1 MSLARRIEDLED
13 SAVLG
18 RKTSAR
24 LMELYVEEAIPLA
37 ANVHVVIERDKRAFT
52 TRVAF
57 HGPGSSY
64 KYIAVQHDFYDT
76 ALEYRASID
85 QMLYKIQ
92 EELEEEPQDAEDAY
106 GPYEVQG
113 QHISTKPKPGAYAPK
128 AWAKKLAE
136 QAMK

>member
-18 RKTSAR
+18 RRTSAR

-37 ANVHVVIERDKRAFT
+37 ANVHVLIERDKRVFT

-57 HGPGSSY
+57 HGPGGSY
-64 KYIAVQHDFYDT
+64 YISVRHDFYDT
-76 ALEYRASID
+76 ALEYRDSID

-92 EELEEEPQDAEDAY
+92 EELDKEPEDAQ
-106 GPYEVQG
+106 V
-113 QHISTKPKPGAYAPK
+113 HTKPTQMFAPS
-128 AWAKKLAE
+128 AWAKKVAKKALR
-136 QAMK
+136 K

>member
-1 MSLARRIEDLED
+1 MSLVKRIEHLED

-18 RKTSAR
+18 RRTSVR

-57 HGPGSSY
+57 HGPGGSY

-76 ALEYRASID
+76 ALEYRDSID

-92 EELEEEPQDAEDAY
+92 EELDKEPEDAQ
-106 GPYEVQG
+106 V
-113 QHISTKPKPGAYAPK
+113 HTKPKPGAYAPSM
-128 AWAKKLAE
+128 WARKVAGR
-136 QAMK
+136 AMK